1 MLMKSLNLLL
11 LIIGLTA
18 CGAPTAST
26 KKLPDPVSS
35 PAIAPPVDEPGR
47 VYLADRNFSFIP
59 PADFVPMPPVEVAKK
74 YPGSNAPVQV
84 FTNGDRTAT
93 IAITFTSQPLTLA
106 QLPELQ
112 GLMSK
117 HLEKTVPGLKWIR
130 KELLAIN
137 GGSWLN
143 MEAISQEKQS
153 RLHSD
158 MYFTSF
164 QDRMIGVN
172 FSAEADSFAAIK
184 KSAFLKSR
192 DSIQSSVF

>member
-1 MLMKSLNLLL
+1 MLIKSLSLWL
-11 LIIGLTA
+11 LIMGLTA
-18 CGAPTAST
+18 CSAPTAST
-26 KKLPDPVSS
+26 TKLPDPANS
-35 PAIAPPVDEPGR
+35 PVIAPPVDEPGR
-47 VYLADRNFSFIP
+47 VYLANRNFSFMP
-59 PADFVPMPPVEVAKK
+59 PPDFVPMPPVEVAKK

-192 DSIQSSVF
+192 DSIQSSAF